1 MRRTILSPSNHFGE
15 SKNDSTTR
23 PDKKIRFQSETDNNN
38 NNNNNNNNA
47 VNS

>member
-1 MRRTILSPSNHFGE
+1 MIQLPVQI
-15 SKNDSTTR
+15 
-23 PDKKIRFQSETDNNN
+23 KKIRFQSETDNNN